1 MFRPLLSLLLLA
13 GLAACAPTEVS
24 TVEGTVIRGTME
36 NANGLTVFLDKLPL
50 NANNASQIVSRAE
63 VAPDGSFEL
72 ADPAGLSSGPYRL
85 RFGAKRLPILI
96 GPNAG
101 LITVNG
107 NLNELQDYNVTV
119 TGSPETEVYV
129 DAVRRM
135 KARELGPDDVQTF
148 VDTTSS
154 PLVAMFTAYS
164 TLGGNGKYL
173 DVHRSALKKYQ
184 QANANSPY
192 VKEYETFINQVDA
205 SYKAQMAAQRIRVG
219 EPAPDIKLESPDGK
233 EYALSDL
240 KGQVVLLDF
249 WASWCG
255 PCRRENPNVVKVYDR
270 YKDQGFTVYSVSL
283 DRQGQK
289 QRWVD
294 AIKKD
299 NLKWP
304 YHVSDLQYWQS
315 APAKEYGVKGIP
327 RTFLIDREGKIAA
340 VGLRGAQQIES
351 ELKKVI

>member
-1 MFRPLLSLLLLA
+1 MFRSILASLLLV
-13 GLAACAPTEVS
+13 GLFACDAPATQ
-24 TVEGTVIRGTME
+24 VEGTVIRGTVE
-36 NANGLTVFLDKLPL
+36 NAGGLTVFLDKLPL
-50 NANNASQIVSRAE
+50 NSNNASQIVASTA

-85 RFGAKRLPILI
+85 RFGAQKLPILL
-96 GPNAG
+96 GEDPG

-107 NLNELQDYNVTV
+107 NLNNFKAYDVEV
-119 TGSPETEVYV
+119 TGSPETATYLNT
-129 DAVRRM
+129 VRTMRAGQM
-135 KARELGPDDVQTF
+135 SPDDVQMF

-154 PLVAMFTAYS
+154 PLVGMFTAYS
-164 TLGGNGKYL
+164 TLGGNGKYV
-173 DVHRSALKKYQ
+173 DVHRSALKKYRSTD
-184 QANANSPY
+184 ANSPY
-192 VKEYETFINQVDA
+192 VKEYEQFINQVDA
-205 SYKAQMAAQRIRVG
+205 NYKAQMAAQRIRVG
-219 EPAPDIKLESPDGK
+219 EPAPDIKLEDPKGK

-289 QRWVD
+289 QRWID
-294 AIKKD
+294 AIAKD

-340 VGLRGAQQIES
+340 VGLRGAQQIET
-351 ELKKVI
+351 ELKKVL